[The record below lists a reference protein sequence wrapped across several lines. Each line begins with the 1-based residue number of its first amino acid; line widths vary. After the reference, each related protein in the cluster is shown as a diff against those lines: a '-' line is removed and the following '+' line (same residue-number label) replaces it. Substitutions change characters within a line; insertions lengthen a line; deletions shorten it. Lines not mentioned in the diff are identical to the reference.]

1 MGKQLKTDPRYT
13 KDYLDSE
20 KPVHIS
26 ARLSG
31 TIAILWQEME
41 ERFEIS
47 SSELLRECI
56 RFRAAVADM
65 ECNNQ
70 IDDNVRLKELMEFL
84 KLEKPKC

>member
-1 MGKQLKTDPRYT
+1 MKTDPRFT
-13 KDYLDSE
+13 RDHLESE
-20 KPVHIS
+20 KPIHIS

-31 TIAILWQEME
+31 SIAVLWQEME
-41 ERFEIS
+41 ERFDIS

-70 IDDNVRLKELMEFL
+70 IDNEVRLKELMEFL
-84 KLEKPKC
+84 QLEKPKC